1 MKAPMKTALALPFLF
16 KLISAQSCFPQND
29 VKITFFGYPD
39 NSPPGAGIAFTQ
51 CGRSLAG
58 GTGTHDD
65 PISFATATQGDFAV
79 CDIVYLPWLKKYAR
93 YDDDCEQC
101 GKDWDNGHQYHI
113 DLWTGST
120 TVNGGRIQIEC
131 ENSLPG
137 GQQTIIRHPATDL
150 DTDTTPFFSNGNCN
164 RNTFDVG
171 STSSYCAGGGRGVG
185 DTSGG
190 GSRSSNAGTVA
201 TKTRISSSSTQVTT
215 SQTRAPQGG
224 QECTWEGHCL
234 GGHGHAFEVK
244 SGTSFRIIDIHG
256 RQIVDMMAWVLPYPR
271 SREHLSMSYT
281 RYALGGSAPP
291 AVGECLVTNKQ
302 EPIFK
307 LVHDDVHTHDMTF
320 MACNPAFYT
329 EKGLKGHRSC
339 AENIAEAMKPWGME
353 SYLDAASVDPFNVFQ
368 NTPDMSL
375 KDLGCSRPGD
385 YVEFEVL
392 KDAVVGVSSCPY
404 DVVSAPLDFVLAVS
418 SRVVLE
424 RS

>member
-1 MKAPMKTALALPFLF
+1 MTKKVAP
-16 KLISAQSCFPQND
+16 
-29 VKITFFGYPD
+29 
-39 NSPPGAGIAFTQ
+39 
-51 CGRSLAG
+51 RSM
-58 GTGTHDD
+58 
-65 PISFATATQGDFAV
+65 
-79 CDIVYLPWLKKYAR
+79 
-93 YDDDCEQC
+93 
-101 GKDWDNGHQYHI
+101 
-113 DLWTGST
+113 
-120 TVNGGRIQIEC
+120 
-131 ENSLPG
+131 
-137 GQQTIIRHPATDL
+137 
-150 DTDTTPFFSNGNCN
+150 
-164 RNTFDVG
+164 
-171 STSSYCAGGGRGVG
+171 
-185 DTSGG
+185 TSGTAASTG
-190 GSRSSNAGTVA
+190 CKPECHTV
-201 TKTRISSSSTQVTT
+201 Q
-215 SQTRAPQGG
+215 
-224 QECTWEGHCL
+224 

-424 RS
+424 SVLYLSCRVLIHYTPSCYRKGSYQY